1 MDHLYGDGT
10 MITGN
15 QYKQVLEE
23 SNNVYNLHNMLFQL
37 TNHIF
42 DGEEKILQTWKNIS
56 KMSIEN
62 YNDSESW
69 INDEIK
75 NVKVLEENIS
85 EYKDLLKRYLQ
96 KIDDL
101 LAKNPEIIKAQLL
114 DEKKIKNETLKK
126 LENESK
132 RINSI
137 KKNIKNDKVKQKREK
152 VLRIILQVV
161 TGLVCLLILF
171 LINSKT
177 KFVNGVLVLRKK

>member
-1 MDHLYGDGT
+1 
-10 MITGN
+10 
-15 QYKQVLEE
+15 
-23 SNNVYNLHNMLFQL
+23 
-37 TNHIF
+37 
-42 DGEEKILQTWKNIS
+42 
-56 KMSIEN
+56 MSIEN

-75 NVKVLEENIS
+75 NVKILEKNIY
-85 EYKDLLKRYLQ
+85 EYKDLLKRYLE

-101 LAKNPEIIKAQLL
+101 LAKNPEIIKAQ
-114 DEKKIKNETLKK
+114 KNNANQIKNETLKK

-132 RINSI
+132 RLNSI

-161 TGLVCLLILF
+161 TFLVCLLILF
-171 LINSKT
+171 LINRKT

>member
-10 MITGN
+10 MITGS
-15 QYKQVLEE
+15 QYKEVLEE

-37 TNHIF
+37 TKHIF

-69 INDEIK
+69 INDELK
-75 NVKVLEENIS
+75 NVKILEKNIS
-85 EYKDLLKRYLQ
+85 EYKDILKRYLQ

-101 LAKNPEIIKAQLL
+101 LAKNPEIIKSQLL
-114 DEKKIKNETLKK
+114 DQKKIKNETLKK

-171 LINSKT
+171 LINRKT

>member
-15 QYKQVLEE
+15 QYKQVLDE
-23 SNNVYNLHNMLFQL
+23 SNNIYNLHNMLFQL

-75 NVKVLEENIS
+75 NVKILEKNIY
-85 EYKDLLKRYLQ
+85 EYKDLLKRYLE

-101 LAKNPEIIKAQLL
+101 LAKNPEIIKAQ
-114 DEKKIKNETLKK
+114 KNNASQIKNETLKK

-132 RINSI
+132 RLNSI

-161 TGLVCLLILF
+161 TFLVCLLILF
-171 LINSKT
+171 LINRKT
-177 KFVNGVLVLRKK
+177 KFVNGILVLRKK

>member
-1 MDHLYGDGT
+1 

-75 NVKVLEENIS
+75 NVKILEKNIY
-85 EYKDLLKRYLQ
+85 EYKDLLKRYLE

-101 LAKNPEIIKAQLL
+101 LAKNPEIIKAQ
-114 DEKKIKNETLKK
+114 KNNANQIKNETLKK

-132 RINSI
+132 RLNSI

-161 TGLVCLLILF
+161 TFLVCLLILF
-171 LINSKT
+171 LINRKT